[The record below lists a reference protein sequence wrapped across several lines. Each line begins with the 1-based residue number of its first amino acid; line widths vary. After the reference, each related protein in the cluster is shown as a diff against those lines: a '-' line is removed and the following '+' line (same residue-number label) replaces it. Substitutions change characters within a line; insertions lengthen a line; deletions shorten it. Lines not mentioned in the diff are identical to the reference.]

1 MNSGASDFC
10 HVRPILPGCS
20 SDFWERNF
28 PISLSDFVQCDVCRL
43 DAYINCWTA
52 KMGPILAVSCKWGVS
67 DITIWI
73 ITLELSVTILE
84 VSFTLIY
91 DIYSAGITYDANRNM
106 FIVQAPVYV
115 FQRIVVKI
123 QWKTIT
129 QARSFT
135 NIITD

>member
-10 HVRPILPGCS
+10 HVRPILPGCP

-28 PISLSDFVQCDVCRL
+28 PISLSDCVQCDVCRS
-43 DAYINCWTA
+43 DACINCWTA
-52 KMGPILAVSCKWGVS
+52 KIGPILAVSCKRGVS
-67 DITIWI
+67 DTTIWI
-73 ITLELSVTILE
+73 ITLELSITILQ
-84 VSFTLIY
+84 VPFTLIY
-91 DIYSAGITYDANRNM
+91 VIYSTGITYDANRNM
-106 FIVQAPVYV
+106 FIEQANGHV
-115 FQRIVVKI
+115 FQLIVVKI